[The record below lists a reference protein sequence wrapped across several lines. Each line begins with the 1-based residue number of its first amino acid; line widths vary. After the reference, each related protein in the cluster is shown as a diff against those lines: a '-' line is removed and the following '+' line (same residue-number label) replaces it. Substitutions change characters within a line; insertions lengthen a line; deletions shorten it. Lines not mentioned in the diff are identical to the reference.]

1 MGIAQLIYREMA
13 HRKVNALLSLAVIV
27 AAVALFAAFFTTGR
41 AARQETVRLM
51 RDIGFNLRV
60 IPRVTDMD
68 RFWATGYSAHTMPDR
83 YVNDLAAHDGISYA
97 HLVAVLQRKAMW
109 RDHEVL
115 LTGVA
120 PEVSPPGRKK
130 SPMGFSVEP
139 GTVYVGFE
147 LSRSLELDRG
157 ETVDISGRTFTVAR
171 CLPETGSED
180 DIRIYAHL
188 SDVQDLLGMTGR
200 INEIKALQCLCVIDG
215 INANTLAQLREE
227 LERALPE
234 AKVIR
239 IQSIADAR
247 EKQRLMADNY
257 VGFILPSAMLVCMAW
272 IGILS
277 LMNVRDRQQEIGIMR
292 AIGYGSGKIA
302 GLFLGRAIGIGLA
315 GAAIGFGIGT
325 ALALRFGPD
334 IFRVTANKI
343 EPDMALLFWSLLAAP
358 ALCALSAL
366 IPAMTAVLQD
376 PAQTLR
382 EG

>member
-13 HRKVNALLSLAVIV
+13 HRKINALLSLTAIV
-27 AAVALFAAFFTTGR
+27 AAVALFVAFFTTGQ
-41 AARQETVRLM
+41 AARQETTRLM
-51 RDIGFNLRV
+51 RNMGFNLRV
-60 IPRVTDMD
+60 IPRETDMD
-68 RFWATGYSAHTMPDR
+68 RFWATGYSAHTMPER
-83 YVNDLAAHDGISYA
+83 YVNDLATHGGISYA
-97 HLVAVLQRKAMW
+97 HLVAVLQRKAAW
-109 RDHEVL
+109 RDQEVF

-130 SPMGFSVEP
+130 SPMIFSVEP
-139 GTVYVGFE
+139 GAVYVGFE
-147 LSRSLELDRG
+147 LARSLELERG
-157 ETVDISGRTFTVAR
+157 ETVDISGRGFTVAR

-188 SDVQDLLGMTGR
+188 RDVQDLLGMTGR
-200 INEIKALQCLCVIDG
+200 INEIKALQCLCVVDG
-215 INANTLAQLREE
+215 VNVNTLARLRQE
-227 LERALPE
+227 LERVLPD
-234 AKVIR
+234 AKVIL
-239 IQSIADAR
+239 IQSMADAR

-272 IGILS
+272 MGILS
-277 LMNVRDRQQEIGIMR
+277 LMNVRDRHQEIGIMR

-302 GLFLGRAIGIGLA
+302 GLFLGRAIGIGFV
-315 GAAIGFGIGT
+315 GAAVGFGIGT
-325 ALALRFGPD
+325 ALALKFGPE

-343 EPDMALLFWSLLAAP
+343 EPDMALLCWSLLAAP

-366 IPAMTAVLQD
+366 IPAMTAVAQD